1 MAMQY
6 LRMTKLHSVSGR
18 IDYISNPERQENLL
32 AYDSSMD
39 RKMWSTL
46 GQQNQ
51 RAFKNNARGVSASGK
66 CIEARE
72 IIFHLPHMFAEN
84 PESVVQQ
91 IKEDWIAN
99 YKTDCAVALHWN
111 HDKTNLHVHLIFSE
125 RERMDPENIKYAT
138 RNMYYDENWKRCK
151 KDESVHI
158 IKKGDVMTPMFSEKK
173 NSMFKSYSWLEKDLK
188 EHYAYFLQM
197 ERFKND
203 GLHMPQQKINKYIN
217 PEKATQIQKN
227 NELVRE
233 FNKKVDT
240 ILTNGMDKGALKE
253 ITEPLVKKMS
263 RNTREQSNALRNAL
277 KVVSERCKLWII
289 SAQELLN
296 EWWTARNQ
304 RANYS
309 SVRIE
314 REYGGFDYNSKVK
327 ELNSYGLIERVR
339 YRKNYSALK
348 SEIKQYEEK
357 NPLAVLSE
365 DEFQKQYQKVKN
377 DLEDCNRV
385 IQKRNENTNTHTGYT
400 SNNLEQFYQEHKG
413 QTKAPTIEMVNQ
425 HINELEER
433 KAMRIRQYR
442 ERQKEQEKLAQARK
456 LERERIESLKKSMKP
471 SKKIHR
477 SRGFER

>member
-1 MAMQY
+1 MAIQY

-151 KDESVHI
+151 KDEAVHI
-158 IKKGDVMTPMFSEKK
+158 IKKGDVVTPMFSEKK

-277 KVVSERCKLWII
+277 KVVSERCKLWIL
-289 SAQELLN
+289 SAQELLG
-296 EWWTARNQ
+296 EWWTARN
-304 RANYS
+304 RKSDYALANFD
-309 SVRIE
+309 RN
-314 REYGGFDYNSKVK
+314 YGVFDYNSNVK
-327 ELNSYGLIERVR
+327 KLNSYSLIDRIR
-339 YRKNYSALK
+339 YRKDYSALK
-348 SEIKQYEEK
+348 SEIKQYEEN
-357 NPLAVLSE
+357 NPLSILPE
-365 DEFQKQYQKVKN
+365 EEFQKQYQKAIDDV
-377 DLEDCNRV
+377 EDCNRV
-385 IQKRNENTNTHTGYT
+385 IRKRNENFDTHTGLNPKT
-400 SNNLEQFYQEHKG
+400 LETYWDDHKG
-413 QTKAPTIEMVNQ
+413 QTKVPTIAMIKQ
-425 HINELEER
+425 HIKELEEQR
-433 KAMRIRQYR
+433 EMRLRQSYK
-442 ERQKEQEKLAQARK
+442 RQKEQERLKKAREQ
-456 LERERIESLKKSMKP
+456 ERARIETLKKSLKP

-477 SRGFER
+477 NRGFER